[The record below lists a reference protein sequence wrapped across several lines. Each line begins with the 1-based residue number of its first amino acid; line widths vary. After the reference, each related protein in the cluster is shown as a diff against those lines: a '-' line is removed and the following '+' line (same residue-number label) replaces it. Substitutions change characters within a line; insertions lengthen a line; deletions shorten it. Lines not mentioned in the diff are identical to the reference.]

1 MGVSF
6 LSSLFRFFLL
16 FDGVQVYCNEERTRT
31 FIGIETR
38 TGRDSLVSMVTAL
51 DQCLKE
57 YDLETFYEV
66 SLFLKL
72 VLVDRV
78 LFQNPSFHMSIAW
91 CLGDARE
98 ELERYLKLL
107 NQKLRLLMEQH
118 SQENFYIL
126 AEVIRCKVG
135 FKLFDISLK

>member
-6 LSSLFRFFLL
+6 LSSLCRFFLL

-31 FIGIETR
+31 FIGIETK

-66 SLFLKL
+66 SLFLEL
-72 VLVDRV
+72 VLVDWSAFPEP
-78 LFQNPSFHMSIAW
+78 LIPHEY
-91 CLGDARE
+91 CL
-98 ELERYLKLL
+98 
-107 NQKLRLLMEQH
+107 
-118 SQENFYIL
+118 
-126 AEVIRCKVG
+126 VPWRC
-135 FKLFDISLK
+135 

>member
-1 MGVSF
+1 
-6 LSSLFRFFLL
+6 
-16 FDGVQVYCNEERTRT
+16 
-31 FIGIETR
+31 
-38 TGRDSLVSMVTAL
+38 
-51 DQCLKE
+51 
-57 YDLETFYEV
+57 
-66 SLFLKL
+66 
-72 VLVDRV
+72 
-78 LFQNPSFHMSIAW
+78 MSIAW